1 MTAFN
6 MESIL
11 TLLTIFNAGFSIVS
25 CLLLIVI
32 GSHKADA
39 LLPTASAKLSMLLM
53 LLALAALQFF
63 HYLSLTGEMLLFTS
77 KAYGSILFIATSS
90 FYLFSRAFLQ
100 PDQKSFR
107 VYFLLLP
114 AVLPFWIPVIFV
126 IPIAF
131 MFGTVYSLFICW
143 QLYQLKESRKFFQ
156 LEMGVFIGF
165 SFNAILILLVGLTAT
180 ILKEQIFVLTYS
192 KLIGFIL
199 IGMIYLQLRFPDLTQ
214 KAQEV
219 VAMRYASSTL
229 KNLDT
234 HKLND
239 QLIQILKQQKA
250 YKDPELSLSGLAS
263 KLGISNHQLSELINS
278 HHGQGFSQLVREH
291 RVADA
296 KVQLVEQPKAS
307 VLSIGLDVGFSSQS
321 NFYTAFKE
329 MTGETPGQFRK
340 RLGMAED

>member
-1 MTAFN
+1 
-6 MESIL
+6 MESII
-11 TLLTIFNAGFSIVS
+11 TLLTIFNSGFSIVS

-32 GSHKADA
+32 GFHKADA
-39 LLPTASAKLSMLLM
+39 LLPTASAKFSMLLM
-53 LLALAALQFF
+53 LLALAALQVF
-63 HYLSLTGEMLLFTS
+63 HYLSLTGEILLFS
-77 KAYGSILFIATSS
+77 SEIYGVTLFIATSS

-100 PDQKSFR
+100 PDQESFR
-107 VYFLLLP
+107 AYLLLLP
-114 AVLPFWIPVIFV
+114 AMLPFGIPGKFV

-165 SFNAILILLVGLTAT
+165 SFNAVLILLVGLTAT
-180 ILKEQIFVLTYS
+180 ILQERIFVLTYS
-192 KLIGFIL
+192 NLIGFSIL
-199 IGMIYLQLRFPDLTQ
+199 AMIYLQLRFPDLTQ

-234 HKLND
+234 QTLND
-239 QLIQILKQQKA
+239 QLIQILKTQKA

-263 KLGISNHQLSELINS
+263 QLGISNHQLSELINS
-278 HHGQGFSQLVREH
+278 HHGQGFSQLVREY

-296 KVQLVEQPKAS
+296 KTQLIEQPKAS

-329 MTGETPGQFRK
+329 ITGETPGQFRK
-340 RLGMAED
+340 RMGINSVE

>member
-1 MTAFN
+1 
-6 MESIL
+6 MESIIY
-11 TLLTIFNAGFSIVS
+11 LLTIFNAGFSIVS

-32 GSHKADA
+32 GFHKAAA

-53 LLALAALQFF
+53 LLSLAALQFF

-77 KAYGSILFIATSS
+77 EVYGATLFIATSS

-192 KLIGFIL
+192 NLIGFSL
-199 IGMIYLQLRFPDLTQ
+199 LGMIYLQLRFPDLTQ

-234 HKLND
+234 QKLND
-239 QLIQILKQQKA
+239 QLIQILKTQKA
-250 YKDPELSLSGLAS
+250 YKDPELSLSGMAS
-263 KLGISNHQLSELINS
+263 QLGISNHQLSELINS
-278 HHGQGFSQLVREH
+278 HHGQGFSQLVREY

-296 KVQLVEQPKAS
+296 KTQLIEQPKAS

-329 MTGETPGQFRK
+329 ITGETPGQFRK
-340 RLGMAED
+340 RLGIDQ